1 MRALVVSSLALAAL
15 ILIFA
20 SCTTATTY
28 WSRPGAEFQDL
39 ASESHACYASAVG
52 GESPSASPALAPR
65 AEQNPAT
72 STAPVPRGGRLL
84 PSTEPPPKL
93 WARAPRDAGFE
104 RFDEQ
109 QRYERCMQQRGWRP
123 TRG

>member
-1 MRALVVSSLALAAL
+1 MRALVLSSLAVAAL

-20 SCTTATTY
+20 GCTTTTSY
-28 WSRPGAEFQDL
+28 WSRPGAELQDL
-39 ASESHACYASAVG
+39 ASESHSCYAAAVG
-52 GESPSASPALAPR
+52 ADSPSASPALR
-65 AEQNPAT
+65 AEQNPAA

-123 TRG
+123 TRP